1 MRRNIVKAICVAEL
15 LIAIVMYFVVAY
27 QFDHD
32 AIINDML
39 PSTDFEANLL
49 RLSIYII
56 PGLNIVSGVFGI
68 TFCTRGILVF
78 AGLLEVLG
86 GMITLHY
93 RGNNSFMNFMGYL
106 MIAMGIIFII
116 CILTIKDLDLKKKNA
131 SSNKNNTEKQ

>member
-1 MRRNIVKAICVAEL
+1 MRRNIVKTICVAEL

-78 AGLLEVLG
+78 AGLLEVLAG
-86 GMITLHY
+86 FITLHY
-93 RGNNSFMNFMGYL
+93 KGNNDFMNFMGYL
-106 MIAMGIIFII
+106 MIVMGVIFII
-116 CILTIKDLDLKKKNA
+116 CILTIRELDLKKKN
-131 SSNKNNTEKQ
+131 NQTKHK

>member
-116 CILTIKDLDLKKKNA
+116 CILTIRDLDLKKKNA
-131 SSNKNNTEKQ
+131 SSNNNTEKQ

>member
-68 TFCTRGILVF
+68 TFCTRGILFF

-86 GMITLHY
+86 GLITLHFK
-93 RGNNSFMNFMGYL
+93 GNNSFMNAMGYL
-106 MIAMGIIFII
+106 MIAMGIIFIL
-116 CILTIKDLDLKKKNA
+116 CILTIKELNLKKKN
-131 SSNKNNTEKQ
+131 NNSETSDKQ

>member
-78 AGLLEVLG
+78 AGLLEVLAG
-86 GMITLHY
+86 FITLHY
-93 RGNNSFMNFMGYL
+93 KGNNDFMNFMGYL
-106 MIAMGIIFII
+106 MIVMGVIFII
-116 CILTIKDLDLKKKNA
+116 CILTIKELDIKK
-131 SSNKNNTEKQ
+131 KNNTEKKNEK

>member
-1 MRRNIVKAICVAEL
+1 
-15 LIAIVMYFVVAY
+15 MYFVVAY

-78 AGLLEVLG
+78 AGLLEVLAG
-86 GMITLHY
+86 FITLHY
-93 RGNNSFMNFMGYL
+93 KGNNDFMNFMGYL
-106 MIAMGIIFII
+106 MIAMGVIFII
-116 CILTIKDLDLKKKNA
+116 CILTIRELDLKKKNNQA
-131 SSNKNNTEKQ
+131 KHK

>member
-1 MRRNIVKAICVAEL
+1 MRRNIVKTICIAEL

-78 AGLLEVLG
+78 AGLLEVLAG
-86 GMITLHY
+86 FITLHY
-93 RGNNSFMNFMGYL
+93 KGHNDFMNFMGCL
-106 MIAMGIIFII
+106 MIAMGAIFII
-116 CILTIKDLDLKKKNA
+116 CILTIRQLDLKKKNDPA
-131 SSNKNNTEKQ
+131 KQQ

>member
-1 MRRNIVKAICVAEL
+1 MRRNIVKTICVAEL

-78 AGLLEVLG
+78 AGLLEVLAG
-86 GMITLHY
+86 FITLHY
-93 RGNNSFMNFMGYL
+93 KGNNDFMNFMGYL
-106 MIAMGIIFII
+106 MIVMGVIFII
-116 CILTIKDLDLKKKNA
+116 CILTIRELDLKKKNNQA
-131 SSNKNNTEKQ
+131 KHK

>member
-1 MRRNIVKAICVAEL
+1 MRRNIVKTICVAEL

-32 AIINDML
+32 AVINDML

-78 AGLLEVLG
+78 AGLLEVLAG
-86 GMITLHY
+86 FITLHY
-93 RGNNSFMNFMGYL
+93 KGNNDFMNFMGYL
-106 MIAMGIIFII
+106 MIVMGVIFII
-116 CILTIKDLDLKKKNA
+116 CILTIRELDLKKKNNQA
-131 SSNKNNTEKQ
+131 KHK

>member
-93 RGNNSFMNFMGYL
+93 RGNNGFMNFMGYL

-116 CILTIKDLDLKKKNA
+116 CILTIRDLDLKKKNA
-131 SSNKNNTEKQ
+131 SSNNNTEKQ

>member
-68 TFCTRGILVF
+68 TFCTRGILAF
-78 AGLLEVLG
+78 AGLLEVLAG
-86 GMITLHY
+86 FITLHY
-93 RGNNSFMNFMGYL
+93 KGNNDFMNFMGYL
-106 MIAMGIIFII
+106 MIVMGVIFII
-116 CILTIKDLDLKKKNA
+116 CILTIKELDIKKKN
-131 SSNKNNTEKQ
+131 NI

>member
-1 MRRNIVKAICVAEL
+1 MRRSIVKVICVAEL
-15 LIAIVMYFVVAY
+15 LIASVMYFVVAY

-131 SSNKNNTEKQ
+131 NTDNSKKQQ

>member
-86 GMITLHY
+86 GMTTLPY
-93 RGNNSFMNFMGYL
+93 RDNNGFMNFMGYL

-116 CILTIKDLDLKKKNA
+116 CILTIRDLDLKKKNA
-131 SSNKNNTEKQ
+131 SSNNNTEKQ

>member
-1 MRRNIVKAICVAEL
+1 MRRNIVKTICVAEL

-32 AIINDML
+32 EIINEML

-78 AGLLEVLG
+78 AGFLEILG

-93 RGNNSFMNFMGYL
+93 KGNNSFMNFMGYL
-106 MIAMGIIFII
+106 MIVMGIIFII
-116 CILTIKDLDLKKKNA
+116 CILTIKELDLKKKN
-131 SSNKNNTEKQ
+131 SNSNKE

>member
-1 MRRNIVKAICVAEL
+1 MRRSIVKAICVVEL
-15 LIAIVMYFVVAY
+15 LIAIVMYFIVAY

-131 SSNKNNTEKQ
+131 NTDNSKKQQ